1 MKKAGCMSCG
11 GGMGKKKMAKGGT
24 TGIVGMPGYTNNPR
38 TEQGRILK
46 NGGTASLPVCRGGL
60 VRMPDG
66 SCGKRPT
73 AFKKGG
79 SVSKSKGKFD
89 LNGDGKTTFKDVLIG
104 RGAIKKKMG
113 GTTKRK

>member
-1 MKKAGCMSCG
+1 
-11 GGMGKKKMAKGGT
+11 MGKKKMAKGGT

-46 NGGTASLPVCRGGL
+46 NGGTASLPVCRGGK

-66 SCGKRPT
+66 SCGERPK

-79 SVSKSKGKFD
+79 AIKNAKLAQETKPFNKVTRGDVLKRILQKKGK
-89 LNGDGKTTFKDVLIG
+89 
-104 RGAIKKKMG
+104 
-113 GTTKRK
+113 